1 MFDRRNSGQINFDDF
16 GALWKYIIDW
26 KKCFLSFDKDQ
37 SGNIDK
43 SELQTALRTFGYSL
57 SDNLVSTLVR
67 KFDRHGNGTILFDDF
82 IQCCVVLQVRFGLFN
97 KCSIISIFFLFQ
109 TLTAAFRKYDTDQ
122 DGFINIHYEQFLD
135 MVVSLKM

>member
-1 MFDRRNSGQINFDDF
+1 MYTTVILGMFDRRNSGQINFDDF

-26 KKCFLSFDKDQ
+26 KKCFLSFDKDR

-57 SDNLVSTLVR
+57 SDSLVSTLVR

-82 IQCCVVLQVRFGLFN
+82 IQCCVVLQVSFCLFTLYKILYFN
-97 KCSIISIFFLFQ
+97 FFPDLNSC
-109 TLTAAFRKYDTDQ
+109 L
-122 DGFINIHYEQFLD
+122 
-135 MVVSLKM
+135 